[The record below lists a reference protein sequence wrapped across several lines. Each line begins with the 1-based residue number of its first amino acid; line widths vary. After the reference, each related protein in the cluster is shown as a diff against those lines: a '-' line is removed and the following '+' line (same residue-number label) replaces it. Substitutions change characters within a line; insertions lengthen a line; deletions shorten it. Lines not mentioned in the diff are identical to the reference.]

1 LALDDLNALARRNR
15 TLIEARHQPSRRQQ
29 IRDGLLR
36 VVAHLPVPQVRGD
49 GRTILLVRPDH
60 VGDVLLTG
68 PAIQALKA
76 ARPGARLVALV
87 GPWSAGVISAYPE
100 IDLTLTLPFPGF
112 ARHPVRTAAQPYWL
126 AWQRAQQLRRLQAE
140 TAILFRPD
148 HWWGALLIWLAG
160 IPQRIGYDLPNVA
173 PFLTEAI
180 PFRRQHVVLQDLAL
194 LRAWVDPAPE
204 AVRLSYPVDSD
215 ERTAITARLAELGLP
230 PGAPRLIIHPGSGTA
245 IKQWAPE
252 RWAAVADRLAAARGA
267 PVIFTGGDHE
277 LRLIETISG
286 QMAAPAINLAGE
298 TNLSQLAALYEHAA
312 LVLGPDSGPLH
323 LAAAVGAPT
332 ITLFGPADPAEFGP
346 WGDPDKHA
354 ILTSPIACRPCRI
367 LEWPDDDPR
376 YHPCVRDISV
386 EAVIA
391 AAQRVTQAN
400 SPTGATP

>member
-1 LALDDLNALARRNR
+1 MTQAPSRAATV
-15 TLIEARHQPSRRQQ
+15 TLIEAKHQPTHRQQ
-29 IRDGLLR
+29 VRDQLLR
-36 VVAHLPVPQVRGD
+36 GVAHLPMPQAQGD

-76 ARPGARLVALV
+76 ARPDARLVALV

-112 ARHPVRTAAQPYWL
+112 ARHPVRTSARPYWL
-126 AWQRAQQLRRLQAE
+126 AWERARQLRQLHAE

-148 HWWGALLIWLAG
+148 HWWGGLLTWLAG
-160 IPQRIGYDLPNVA
+160 VPNRVGFDLPNVA

-180 PFRRQHVVLQDLAL
+180 PFRRQHVVLQNLAL

-204 AVRLSYPVDSD
+204 AVPLSYPVDPA
-215 ERTAITARLAELGLP
+215 EQAAIAARLAELGLP
-230 PGAPRLIIHPGSGTA
+230 AHAPRVIIHPGSGTA
-245 IKQWAPE
+245 IKQWAAE
-252 RWAAVADRLAAARGA
+252 HWAAVADALAAERGV

-277 LRLIETISG
+277 LRLIEAISG
-286 QMAAPAINLAGE
+286 QMAAPALSLAGE
-298 TNLSQLAALYEHAA
+298 TNLAQLAALYAGAA

-332 ITLFGPADPAEFGP
+332 VTLFGPADPAEFGP
-346 WGDPDKHA
+346 WGDPDRHA
-354 ILTSPIACRPCRI
+354 VLTTPIACRPCRI
-367 LEWPDDDPR
+367 LDWPDDDPR

-386 EAVIA
+386 AAVLA
-391 AAQRVTQAN
+391 AARRVSQ
-400 SPTGATP
+400 PDVTGATS